1 MKKFLYKIVKPHKK
15 LKVNF
20 VDILLLI
27 EPIVME
33 TEFFILGRIFLSI
46 ALLLNY
52 FGYYLCHDMLT
63 KNEKMILKSTMV
75 IIALLLIYLIITGY

>member
-1 MKKFLYKIVKPHKK
+1 MKKFLYKIIKPHKK
-15 LKVNF
+15 LKVNL

-33 TEFFILGRIFLSI
+33 TDFFILGRIFLSL
-46 ALLLNY
+46 ALFLNY
-52 FGYYLCHDMLT
+52 FGYYLCDDMLI
-63 KNEKMILKSTMV
+63 KEEKMILKSTMV